1 MKTKVHAIAG
11 IIGFLAIATFWITTL
26 LSELF
31 GAPASI
37 TSVKHFIL
45 WGMLVLIPAMAV
57 TGGSGFSLS
66 GGRSGR
72 LINTKKKRMPIIGAN
87 GLLILIPCAFFLAAK
102 ADAGEFD
109 IVFYAVQGLELI
121 AGAANLTLMGLNI
134 RDGLRLT
141 GRLRQ
146 RST

>member
-1 MKTKVHAIAG
+1 MKSKIHAIAG
-11 IIGFLAIATFWITTL
+11 AIGFLTIATFWTTTL
-26 LSELF
+26 FSELF
-31 GAPASI
+31 GDEASI
-37 TSVKHFIL
+37 ASVKHFIL
-45 WGMLVLIPAMAV
+45 WGMLVLIPAMAAA
-57 TGGSGFSLS
+57 GGSGFSLS
-66 GGRSGR
+66 GGRQGR

-102 ADAGEFD
+102 ANGGEFD
-109 IVFYAVQGLELI
+109 TTFYVVQGLELI
-121 AGAANLTLMGLNI
+121 AGVANLTLMGLNI

>member
-1 MKTKVHAIAG
+1 MKTKIHAVAG
-11 IIGFLAIATFWITTL
+11 AIGFLTIATFWTTTL
-26 LSELF
+26 FSELF
-31 GAPASI
+31 GDEASI
-37 TSVKHFIL
+37 ASVKHFIL
-45 WGMLVLIPAMAV
+45 WGMLVLLPAMAV

-66 GGRSGR
+66 GGRQGR

-102 ADAGEFD
+102 ANAGEFD
-109 IVFYAVQGLELI
+109 TTFYVVQGLELI
-121 AGAANLTLMGLNI
+121 AGVANLTLMGLNI

>member
-57 TGGSGFSLS
+57 TGGSGLSLS
-66 GGRSGR
+66 GGRRGR
-72 LINTKKKRMPIIGAN
+72 LINTKKKTDADHWRQW
-87 GLLILIPCAFFLAAK
+87 LINTHPMCFLSS
-102 ADAGEFD
+102 
-109 IVFYAVQGLELI
+109 
-121 AGAANLTLMGLNI
+121 
-134 RDGLRLT
+134 R
-141 GRLRQ
+141 
-146 RST
+146 